1 MLPLANCRKV
11 CYNTAMNTVRLN
23 AYAKLNLTLSVT
35 GRKEEYHTLDSL
47 VTTIDLF
54 DRIVVKKRKDD
65 LISVTMRGM
74 NSESISP
81 EENNAL
87 RAGEAFVSR
96 FRTHGAE
103 ITIYKNIPVGAG
115 LGGSSADAA
124 GVLNA
129 MAKLYGITDR
139 KELKEVADT
148 LGSDT
153 GFLLDGGFARM
164 TGRGTEIG
172 RLENIPRLHFLLLCP
187 KEGVST
193 AECYRE
199 YDKKPVKNCNTEQA
213 IARLRNGD
221 VEGAAKYFC
230 NDLYEAAARL
240 NESVARALAEAESF
254 SPWAACMTGSG
265 SAVFALFETP
275 ELCAWAKSRYRGK
288 SRALVV
294 KTTEK
299 RKTHKN
305 IYSIDEEEN

>member
-1 MLPLANCRKV
+1 
-11 CYNTAMNTVRLN
+11 MNTVRLN

-35 GRKEEYHTLDSL
+35 GREEGYHTLDSL

-65 LISVTMRGM
+65 LISVTMHGM
-74 NSESISP
+74 NSESIPP

-96 FRTHGAE
+96 FHTHGAE

-129 MAKLYGITDR
+129 LSKLYGMTDR
-139 KELKEVADT
+139 KAIKEVADT

-164 TGRGTEIG
+164 TGRGTKIE
-172 RLENIPRLHFLLLCP
+172 RLENIPRLYFLLICP
-187 KEGVST
+187 REGVST

-199 YDKKPVKNCNTEQA
+199 YDKNTVKSGGTAQA

-240 NESVARALAEAESF
+240 SGAVARALAEAESF

-275 ELCAWAKSRYRGK
+275 ELVRLGK
-288 SRALVV
+288 
-294 KTTEK
+294 EP
-299 RKTHKN
+299 
-305 IYSIDEEEN
+305 I